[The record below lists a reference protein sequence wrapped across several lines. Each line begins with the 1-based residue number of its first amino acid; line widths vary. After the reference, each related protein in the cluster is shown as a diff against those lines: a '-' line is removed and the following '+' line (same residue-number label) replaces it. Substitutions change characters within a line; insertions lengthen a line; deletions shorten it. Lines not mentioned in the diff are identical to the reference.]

1 MGDFDFN
8 NLEDIKAEE
17 KRLHDEYK
25 AKLAELK
32 KVQKEK
38 EAVGQVFTKG
48 LLPIYVLH
56 ILKSGPTNGNE
67 ISTKVSERTNGL
79 WTPSTGG
86 IYPLLK
92 KLEKE
97 GLVVGKWDDPKKK
110 FQKLSIAAL
119 IISIFPLMT
128 FIPVLFH
135 ITLTDGVRSVWA
147 GINIV
152 SVFTGLILSITCIK
166 NSDSR
171 SAINIISTI
180 ISSFWVLLMGGII
193 ALALFISIVQ

>member
-1 MGDFDFN
+1 MSDFDFN
-8 NLEDIKAEE
+8 NVEDLKAAE
-17 KRLHDEYK
+17 KRLYDEYK
-25 AKLAELK
+25 AKLSELK

-97 GLVVGKWDDPKKK
+97 GLVIGEWDDPKKK
-110 FQKLSIAAL
+110 FQKLYSLQI
-119 IISIFPLMT
+119 
-128 FIPVLFH
+128 H
-135 ITLTDGVRSVWA
+135 
-147 GINIV
+147 
-152 SVFTGLILSITCIK
+152 
-166 NSDSR
+166 
-171 SAINIISTI
+171 
-180 ISSFWVLLMGGII
+180 
-193 ALALFISIVQ
+193 